1 MRSNR
6 RFQEGLGRNCLQ
18 RGIDGNV
25 PESPSDDGDD
35 TSVPPIEPAITG
47 DQSNSPPGS
56 GAFIS
61 STVPEHSPPSFEQN
75 RSALALPEQV
85 SDYWGSIASPP
96 GHFTSP
102 TTATNLAVREGN
114 SNSGYGMPQFESP
127 SSLPFPRASI
137 PYILDREAS
146 SSTSTPQDLQA
157 QHIHTQDAYDF
168 TERQAF
174 LFMTYIHKLAPLTD
188 ACDDARHF
196 ALEVPRLALQ
206 QPMLMNGLL
215 AIASRYDAR
224 CCNTIS
230 DLEYTYYHNKCIEL
244 LIKAFSQPPD
254 TWDETLLTAVVI
266 ARLYE
271 EMDNETDSYYHHLS
285 GTQNLLNHEAMTRFV
300 TQGGLAEAASWVHL
314 RQTIYVYVARRQAV
328 EICLENFERSTVFR
342 RNDDSAYANRSVY
355 ILAKI
360 MKLLLPLNNAE
371 SPTDLKD
378 GSWELVEMEID
389 RWYDMRPVSFKPI
402 FYKAADLL
410 NDRAFPLICFAA
422 SVPVIAMQHYYA
434 AKAVLCLN
442 KCNGLG
448 NNIEQDTT
456 RLKHEW
462 ENKICFYLCMLM
474 GLALSNDVTNAYYLP
489 AHMLSLCGYVIRDP
503 TERIHTIR
511 YLGKVYD
518 EIKWKTSALIG
529 SLEKE
534 WAEVDQIRE
543 SNSFG

>member
-1 MRSNR
+1 
-6 RFQEGLGRNCLQ
+6 
-18 RGIDGNV
+18 
-25 PESPSDDGDD
+25 
-35 TSVPPIEPAITG
+35 
-47 DQSNSPPGS
+47 
-56 GAFIS
+56 
-61 STVPEHSPPSFEQN
+61 
-75 RSALALPEQV
+75 
-85 SDYWGSIASPP
+85 
-96 GHFTSP
+96 
-102 TTATNLAVREGN
+102 
-114 SNSGYGMPQFESP
+114 
-127 SSLPFPRASI
+127 
-137 PYILDREAS
+137 
-146 SSTSTPQDLQA
+146 
-157 QHIHTQDAYDF
+157 
-168 TERQAF
+168 
-174 LFMTYIHKLAPLTD
+174 MTYIHKLAPLTD

-224 CCNTIS
+224 CCNTNS

-244 LIKAFSQPPD
+244 LIKAFSQPPE
-254 TWDETLLTAVVI
+254 TWDATLLTAVVI

-314 RQTIYVYVARRQAV
+314 RQSIYVYVARRQAV

-360 MKLLLPLNNAE
+360 MKLLLPLNGAE
-371 SPTDLKD
+371 SPRDLHD
-378 GSWELVEMEID
+378 ASWELVEMEID

-410 NDRAFPLICFAA
+410 NDRPFPLICFAA
-422 SVPVIAMQHYYA
+422 AVPVIAMQHYYA

-442 KCNGLG
+442 KCNSLG
-448 NNIEQDTT
+448 DNIEHDTT

-462 ENKICFYLCMLM
+462 ENKICFYLCTLM

-489 AHMLSLCGYVIRDP
+489 AHMLSLCK
-503 TERIHTIR
+503 
-511 YLGKVYD
+511 L
-518 EIKWKTSALIG
+518 ALNI
-529 SLEKE
+529 
-534 WAEVDQIRE
+534 E
-543 SNSFG
+543 SFDTLANKSS